1 MPNGYIGIG
10 PEKGK
15 YVPEEAAFNY
25 AITMIKKDPELRKG
39 VVDYFYSGNWVED
52 NGEERS

>member
-15 YVPEEAAFNY
+15 YVPEESAFYY
-25 AITMIKKDPELRKG
+25 AMAMIQKDRKMQQDI
-39 VVDYFYSGNWVED
+39 VDYFFSGNWVED
-52 NGEERS
+52 NAEERS